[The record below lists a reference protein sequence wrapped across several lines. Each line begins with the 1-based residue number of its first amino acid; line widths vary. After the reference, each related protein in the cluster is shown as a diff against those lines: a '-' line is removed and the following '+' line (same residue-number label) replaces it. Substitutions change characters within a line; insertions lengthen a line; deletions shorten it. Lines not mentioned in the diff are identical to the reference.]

1 MVFIMENTN
10 KIASL
15 ELGRL
20 LAMFAIIALH
30 SQVFMTYL
38 LMDDFP
44 VFGNIFNQLTRFAVP
59 FFFILSGYFIQP
71 KLTHTPLKTI
81 QSYCAPLFKI
91 WIVWSALS
99 LALPFHWRKVAENG
113 YLAERTGYWN
123 WLTQNPLNALF
134 EGGMVHLWFI
144 PALIIAVSIIGLLVH
159 FKKTTWLIP
168 IAVILYVYGLA
179 GGSYQ
184 TLTEVWTPFFTRNGP
199 FFSTLMVV
207 IGFELRRREI
217 TLSSTNALILLLVGF
232 AIHFS
237 EAYSLTQF
245 DVPFNLHDFLIG
257 TPLMGIGVFFLLLS
271 KPRLGHHPIT
281 FTLSKHVLGI
291 YVCHLL
297 FVVVF
302 LNITAMMGITLA
314 MRDFVIVFGTA
325 TVSTLFVLIMD
336 KTPFKR
342 ILFR

>member
-1 MVFIMENTN
+1 MENSQ

-20 LAMFAIIALH
+20 IAMFAIIALH

-38 LMDDFP
+38 LMEDIP
-44 VFGNIFNQLTRFAVP
+44 VFGYAFNQFTRFAVP

-71 KLTHTPLKTI
+71 KLTVAPLKTV
-81 QSYCAPLFKI
+81 QSYSAPLLKI
-91 WIVWSALS
+91 WLVWSVLC
-99 LALPFHWRKVAENG
+99 LAMPFNWKKVAESG
-113 YLAERTGYWN
+113 YLAERTGYWS
-123 WLTQNPLNALF
+123 WLTQNPLNAIM

-144 PALIIAVSIIGLLVH
+144 PALIIAVAIIGLLVH
-159 FKKTTWLIP
+159 FNKTRWLIP
-168 IAVILYVYGLA
+168 VAVILYLYGLA

-199 FFSTLMVV
+199 FFSTLMLV
-207 IGFELRRREI
+207 IGFELRRRSI
-217 TLSSTNALILLLVGF
+217 TLSSTKAIILLVLGF
-232 AIHFS
+232 VIHFS
-237 EAYSLTQF
+237 EAYWLTSF

-257 TPLMGIGVFFLLLS
+257 TPLIGIGMFFLLLS
-271 KPRLGHHPIT
+271 KPKLGDHPIT

-302 LNITAMMGITLA
+302 LNITGMMGLTLA
-314 MRDFVIVFGTA
+314 LRDFVIVFGTA
-325 TVSTLFVLIMD
+325 GASTLFVLAMNR
-336 KTPFKR
+336 TPLR
-342 ILFR
+342 RLLFR

>member
-1 MVFIMENTN
+1 MENSQ

-20 LAMFAIIALH
+20 VAMFAIIALH

-38 LMDDFP
+38 LMDDTP
-44 VFGNIFNQLTRFAVP
+44 VFGYAFNQFTRFAVP

-71 KLTHTPLKTI
+71 KLMHDPLKTI
-81 QSYCAPLFKI
+81 QSYCAPLLKI

-99 LALPFHWRKVAENG
+99 LALPFNWKKVAENG

-144 PALIIAVSIIGLLVH
+144 PALIIAVSITGLLIH

-168 IAVILYVYGLA
+168 IAMILYVYGLA

-199 FFSTLMVV
+199 FFSTLMVA
-207 IGFELRRREI
+207 IGFELRRRNI
-217 TLSSTNALILLLVGF
+217 TLSSTKSMLLLVTGF
-232 AIHFS
+232 VIHFS
-237 EAYSLTQF
+237 EAYWLTQF

-257 TPLMGIGVFFLLLS
+257 TPLMGIGMFFLLLS

-302 LNITAMMGITLA
+302 LNITGMMGLTLA
-314 MRDFVIVFGTA
+314 LRDFLIVFGTA
-325 TVSTLFVLIMD
+325 GASTLFVLAINR
-336 KTPFKR
+336 TPLR
-342 ILFR
+342 RLLFR

>member
-1 MVFIMENTN
+1 MENSQ

-20 LAMFAIIALH
+20 IALFAIIALH

-38 LMDDFP
+38 LMDDIP
-44 VFGNIFNQLTRFAVP
+44 VFGYAFNQFTRFAVP

-71 KLTHTPLKTI
+71 KLMHDPLKTI
-81 QSYCAPLFKI
+81 QSYCAPLLKI
-91 WIVWSALS
+91 WLVWSALS
-99 LALPFHWRKVAENG
+99 LALPFHWKKVAEHG
-113 YLAERTGYWN
+113 YLTERTGYWN
-123 WLTQNPLNALF
+123 WLTQNPLNAIM

-144 PALIIAVSIIGLLVH
+144 PALIIAVAIIGLFVH
-159 FKKTTWLIP
+159 FNKATWLIP
-168 IAVILYVYGLA
+168 IAVILYLYGLA

-184 TLTEVWTPFFTRNGP
+184 TLTDVWTPFFTRNGP

-207 IGFELRRREI
+207 IGFELRRRSI
-217 TLSSTNALILLLVGF
+217 TLSSTKATLLLLTGF

-237 EAYSLTQF
+237 EAYWLTTF

-257 TPLMGIGVFFLLLS
+257 TPLIGIGLFFLLLS

-302 LNITAMMGITLA
+302 LNITGMMGLTLA
-314 MRDFVIVFGTA
+314 LRDFVIVFGTA
-325 TVSTLFVLIMD
+325 GAATLFVLAMNR
-336 KTPFKR
+336 TPLR
-342 ILFR
+342 RLLFR